1 VGVNGEEFDL
11 NFKEGL
17 RLQNTHMESLRFYL
31 DRASQFFY
39 ALSVTGKRS
48 SHAGPYP
55 GALSFPT
62 STSKVGA
69 WRAMPLGI
77 KRVKTGNVHLLS

>member
-1 VGVNGEEFDL
+1 VGVYGEEFDL

-17 RLQNTHMESLRFYL
+17 RLQNTYMESLRFYL

-39 ALSVTGKRS
+39 ALSVTGIRS

-55 GALSFPT
+55 GALSYP
-62 STSKVGA
+62 SSGLPVKSKVGA
-69 WRAMPLGI
+69 WRAIPLWELKG
-77 KRVKTGNVHLLS
+77 

>member
-1 VGVNGEEFDL
+1 MGVNGEEFDL

-39 ALSVTGKRS
+39 ALSVTSKRS

-62 STSKVGA
+62 SGLPVTSKVGTR
-69 WRAMPLGI
+69 RAMTLQEL
-77 KRVKTGNVHLLS
+77 KR